1 MLQTLKESAQYND
14 RLRDRRRGRVC
25 RISLSIVNF
34 VHCIFVFIGECR
46 APQERARCRF
56 QG

>member
-1 MLQTLKESAQYND
+1 MLQTLKNWPEYND
-14 RLRDRRRGRVC
+14 RCDRRRGRVC
-25 RISLSIVNF
+25 RISPEYRNF

-46 APQERARCRF
+46 APQERVRRRF